1 MSFGCGVAAGDA
13 FSGDL
18 SETVCGWLPSTHA
31 SMAPSTYALANLS
44 SFHTSAV

>member
-1 MSFGCGVAAGDA
+1 MSFGCGVAAGAA

-18 SETVCGWLPSTHA
+18 SDALCGWLPSTHA
-31 SMAPSTYALANLS
+31 SMAPLTYASENLS